1 MSLEDADVVRRRK
14 LPPPAG
20 SSVYELTDHGR
31 ELEPIVL
38 SLGTWAA
45 RLPSFPRGVPVG
57 TDSVVLALG
66 TFFDAD
72 AADGLSAGYQLHL
85 GEDTFNVRIADR
97 RIELGRGAADTP
109 DATIETDADTL
120 ASMLWNARE
129 LADALRAGDVTID
142 GDPRLVERF
151 LALFPHPRDFATV
164 S

>member
-1 MSLEDADVVRRRK
+1 MSSRHADVVRRRK

-72 AADGLSAGYQLHL
+72 AADGLNAGYELRL
-85 GEDTFNVRIADR
+85 GEDTFTVRVADR
-97 RIELGRGAADTP
+97 RIELGRGSADHSGRDHRNRRRHAGLAAVGR
-109 DATIETDADTL
+109 
-120 ASMLWNARE
+120 AR
-129 LADALRAGDVTID
+129 ARRRLRAGDATID
-142 GDPRLVERF
+142 GDRRVVDRF
-151 LALFPHPRDFATV
+151 LALFPHPRDLATV